1 MPNKSLKFEL
11 TEILQSDADEIVA
24 ARKNAGAVHGAS
36 DISAAGNEVE
46 QTVRNV
52 LRRKLSQLYYVG
64 HGHILDSSWMTS
76 PQLDVIIV
84 DNFGAPCLFQTKNGT
99 GYFPYE
105 SVYAI
110 GEIKT
115 TYYKNK
121 KYVREFTDKIAK
133 IKSTLQ
139 RKTRQRPDNDW
150 SLSSKMEL
158 PESMYGSSNPLFS
171 FMLFVDAGDFA
182 VDDIKELYS
191 EQHYRDL
198 PNILCFLN
206 KGVLQFKIEG
216 QWATG
221 DSWSFDSVHPG
232 LPEETNLIQSSGQS
246 GHWYFNQFGSE
257 ESRRGANL
265 GFLIAM
271 LSSFLK
277 RCGLGEPDMYE
288 YLANA
293 FEPRESSKIC

>member
-1 MPNKSLKFEL
+1 MSNKSPKFEL
-11 TEILQSDADEIVA
+11 AEILQRDAEEIIA
-24 ARKNAGAVHGAS
+24 ARKNAKIIHNTR

-46 QTVRNV
+46 QSVRNV
-52 LRRKLSQLYYVG
+52 LGRKLSQLYYVG
-64 HGHILDSSWMTS
+64 HGHIVDSYWMTS

-84 DNFGAPCLFQTKNGT
+84 DNFGAPRLFETKNGT
-99 GYFPYE
+99 EYFPYE

-110 GEIKT
+110 GEIKS

-121 KYVREFTDKIAK
+121 NCVREFTDKIAK
-133 IKSTLQ
+133 IKSMLQ
-139 RKTRQRPDNDW
+139 RNTRQRSDNDW

-158 PESMYGSSNPLFS
+158 PESMYGSSNPLFA

-182 VDDIKELYS
+182 VDDIKELYT
-191 EQHYRDL
+191 EQHYKDL

-216 QWATG
+216 CWTTG
-221 DSWSFDSVHPG
+221 ESWSFDSLHPG
-232 LPEETNLIQSSGQS
+232 LSEETNLIQQSGQS
-246 GHWYFNQFGSE
+246 GHWYFNQFGNE
-257 ESRRGANL
+257 ENRSGANL
-265 GFLIAM
+265 GFLIAT

-288 YLANA
+288 YLSSV
-293 FEPRESSKIC
+293 FEPRESSKIY